1 VGRARG
7 ADEAAAFGV
16 GWRFAAAVVLR
27 RFARSELRVRAG
39 RSLAALRRFWQDE
52 SVSSDFRAPA
62 PGEARP
68 RIERAEL
75 FALVLVALMT
85 AAALWVRLESLD
97 FALPFQQEP
106 DAHILGQIETLAKPA
121 PSESEIFYSSIYPH
135 LIART
140 ALLFGAEP
148 VRPAPLDAPLE
159 DHLRAASSLHLS
171 VRRVVAWLSVLL
183 VPATYWLSR
192 LFQSRATAL
201 LAAAFAATSLLSL
214 QFGQQARPHA
224 AVAPL
229 VGFAVA
235 AAVVLRR
242 RPTTLNFALF
252 GVCFA
257 LALGCLTNAA
267 AVVLAFLPALF
278 LREGASGVRRWL
290 EPRALIVAALLV
302 LSLRLFWPFLFVD
315 APPEAAASSGA
326 PEVAPSSGPLL
337 RVVAFGLVLVVG
349 LVGVLVDWLRAQS
362 RPALRWGSA
371 CVMLAGAAGLFT
383 QRHATVHL
391 AWQTIKLEDFSGGGF
406 QLLGMTLWFYEPVA
420 LVLCALGVLI
430 WFVRP
435 SSDPTRSRAKDLLV
449 VLGFALVYGL
459 VIGLFRLNQQRF
471 QMPLLPFLFCG
482 AAFGASQL
490 ARLLQRVMRTT
501 SPRASH
507 AFVAGIALATPLLA
521 TWGYSQMRARPQTL
535 EQAAEWLRAHVDRTR
550 ERVAIHLL
558 YDLPLVRREANLFD
572 ASGAKRTAYAPWQ
585 NYQQNWLREWQGERW
600 DLESLYDDRTRW
612 AWIAK
617 NAAAY
622 VEGLGAGYVLC
633 SGESGAGAN
642 PIMEAVRNTVA
653 ARGTLV
659 ARFPAENRP
668 PPSGISGLDTPH
680 FTRFVLSARWFGPE
694 LELYRLEAAAPR

>member
-1 VGRARG
+1 
-7 ADEAAAFGV
+7 
-16 GWRFAAAVVLR
+16 
-27 RFARSELRVRAG
+27 
-39 RSLAALRRFWQDE
+39 
-52 SVSSDFRAPA
+52 VSSDSQAPA
-62 PGEARP
+62 APEARP

-85 AAALWVRLESLD
+85 AAALWVRLASLD
-97 FALPFQQEP
+97 FALPYQQEP
-106 DAHILGQIETLAKPA
+106 DPHILGQIETLSKPE

-148 VRPAPLDAPLE
+148 VQSAPLDAPLE
-159 DHLRAASSLHLS
+159 EHLRAASALHLA
-171 VRRVVAWLSVLL
+171 VRKVVAWLSVLL
-183 VPATYWLSR
+183 VPATYWLCR
-192 LFQSRATAL
+192 LFQSRGNAL

-252 GVCFA
+252 GAFFA

-278 LREGASGVRRWL
+278 LREGALGVRRWL
-290 EPRALIVAALLV
+290 EPRALIVVALLA
-302 LSLRLFWPFLFVD
+302 LSLRVFWPFLFVD

-349 LVGVLVDWLRAQS
+349 VVGVLVDWLRAQS

-371 CVMLAGAAGLFT
+371 AVLLAGAAGLFT
-383 QRHATVHL
+383 QRHETVHL

-406 QLLGMTLWFYEPVA
+406 ELLGMTLWFYEPVA
-420 LVLCALGVLI
+420 LVLCALGVLA

-435 SSDPTRSRAKDLLV
+435 SDDPTRARAKDLLV

-482 AAFGASQL
+482 AAFGASEL

-501 SPRASH
+501 TERAST

-521 TWGYSQMRARPQTL
+521 TWGYAQMRARPHTL
-535 EQAAEWLRAHVDRTR
+535 EQAAQWLQTNLDRTR

-558 YDLPLVRREANLFD
+558 YDVPLVRRESNLFD
-572 ASGAKRTAYAPWQ
+572 ASGAKRTVYAPWQ
-585 NYQQNWLREWQGERW
+585 HYQQRWLREWQGERW

-617 NAAAY
+617 NAEAY
-622 VEGLGAGYVLC
+622 VAALDAGYVLC
-633 SGESGAGAN
+633 PGENGAGVN
-642 PIMEAVRNTVA
+642 PMMEAVRRAVA
-653 ARGTLV
+653 ARGALV
-659 ARFPAENRP
+659 ARFPQENRP

-694 LELYRLEAAAPR
+694 LELYRLAGPAPR